1 MRKAPGPLAGD
12 RSICWAWA
20 RLTPLKYQL
29 RRAGGWSPAGPD
41 LSDPCPHTGQRPRCP
56 APTVFPGTR
65 CTQGP
70 VQGPGPR
77 SASAPSP
84 WCPASGAVG
93 EGTGGPLGPA
103 TSRDLS
109 RETLSTLLGRRF
121 STSPARKMTTG
132 PGPGP
137 PCPGEGG
144 TRNQGPR
151 RAVPA
156 GLQGCMEDHEQPG
169 QAEPTRPRGGQHG

>member
-1 MRKAPGPLAGD
+1 MPGSHRLPRHKVHPGPSAGS
-12 RSICWAWA
+12 RPKVCIC
-20 RLTPLKYQL
+20 
-29 RRAGGWSPAGPD
+29 
-41 LSDPCPHTGQRPRCP
+41 
-56 APTVFPGTR
+56 
-65 CTQGP
+65 
-70 VQGPGPR
+70 
-77 SASAPSP
+77 PSP

-144 TRNQGPR
+144 TRNQGPQ